1 MRYSATRRLGDSAA
15 EGSGG
20 SLARLRR
27 RLTAWYAL
35 TFLAVLVLLGVGMFA
50 AITEQFDRELD
61 HSLALE
67 ALELGRVMAA
77 RATAGA
83 SEATYDPVRDPQIPG
98 RELFI
103 LDTSGH
109 AATGPTRVPAWIG
122 ELARDTWRRSE
133 EPRSSEGDFPL
144 PRQAI
149 VQHQMDGRIL
159 RAHAAPIRAP
169 NFDGVVVT
177 VADEV
182 ELEDRYT
189 LLIVGFAGASIVAL
203 FLVAAGGWIIARQ
216 AAEPIERA
224 IDNMRRFMADAA
236 HELRTPVTAIRSRA
250 EVAVQRSRSPDEYVR
265 ALGAIEAE
273 SARLGRIVE
282 DLLTLARADAR
293 ERPIEPRRLFLDDV
307 ALDAADAARAM
318 ADRKGVQMEVG
329 EFQEAPVLGDES
341 LLRQLAMILLD
352 NAIKF
357 TPTGGRV
364 RVDVQHNGAD
374 VSLIVSDTGVGIGDD
389 QLPHIFERFYRGDL
403 SRTRESGGG
412 GGGGGAGGNG
422 GSGQSDGVG
431 LGLSIARWIV
441 DEHRGSIAVESRSAK
456 GTRIAVTVPAD
467 SNGMSSS

>member
-1 MRYSATRRLGDSAA
+1 MTFSAARPGARRRAHGDSAT

-35 TFLAVLVLLGVGMFA
+35 TFLAVLALLGIAVFA
-50 AITEQFDRELD
+50 VITTQFDRELD
-61 HSLALE
+61 ASLA
-67 ALELGRVMAA
+67 ADGHELARVTTARVATGAATMA
-77 RATAGA
+77 
-83 SEATYDPVRDPQIPG
+83 YDPARDLRIPG
-98 RELFI
+98 RDLFV
-103 LDTSGH
+103 LDTNGRALAPS
-109 AATGPTRVPAWIG
+109 TNVPAWIT
-122 ELARDTWRRSE
+122 ELASRTWRRTTPS
-133 EPRSSEGDFPL
+133 
-144 PRQAI
+144 AA
-149 VQHQMDGRIL
+149 QHQEESRIL
-159 RAHAAPIRAP
+159 RAYAEPIRATP
-169 NFDGVVVT
+169 LSGVAVA
-177 VADEV
+177 VADEI

-189 LLIVGFAGASIVAL
+189 PLIIGFAGASLVAL

-250 EVAVQRSRSPDEYVR
+250 EVAVQCPRSPAEYVR

-293 ERPIEPRRLFLDDV
+293 ERPLEARRLFLDDV

-318 ADRKGVQMEVG
+318 ADRKGVHVEVG
-329 EFQEAPVLGDES
+329 EFQEAPVLGDAS
-341 LLRQLAMILLD
+341 LLRQLVMILLD

-357 TPTGGRV
+357 TPPGGRV
-364 RVDVQHNGAD
+364 RVDVSHAGSDAS
-374 VSLIVSDTGVGIGDD
+374 VVVSDTGIGIAED
-389 QLPHIFERFYRGDL
+389 QLPHIFERFYRGDP
-403 SRTRESGGG
+403 SRTRETARGR
-412 GGGGGAGGNG
+412 AG
-422 GSGQSDGVG
+422 SESDGVG

-441 DEHRGSIAVESRSAK
+441 DEHKGSIAVDSRPAN
-456 GTRIAVTVPAD
+456 GTRIAVTMPAD

>member
-1 MRYSATRRLGDSAA
+1 MTGTVRGSPAPASLG
-15 EGSGG
+15 
-20 SLARLRR
+20 RLRR

-35 TFLAVLVLLGVGMFA
+35 TFLAVLSLLGVGMFA

-61 HSLALE
+61 HSLALG

-77 RATAGA
+77 RAAAGA
-83 SEATYDPVRDPQIPG
+83 SGATYDSVLDPQIPG
-98 RELFI
+98 RELFV
-103 LDTSGH
+103 LDTNGRAA
-109 AATGPTRVPAWIG
+109 AATSNVPGWIG
-122 ELARDTWRRSE
+122 ELARDAWRRSQ
-133 EPRSSEGDFPL
+133 EPTSGDGDFPL

-149 VQHQMDGRIL
+149 LQQKMDGRIL

-169 NFDGVVVT
+169 HFAGVVVT

-189 LLIVGFAGASIVAL
+189 LLIAGFAGASLVAL

-250 EVAVQRSRSPDEYVR
+250 EVAVQRPRSTDEYVR

-273 SARLGRIVE
+273 STRLGRIVE

-293 ERPIEPRRLFLDDV
+293 ERPVEPRRLFLDDV

-318 ADRKGVQMEVG
+318 ADRKGVQVEVG
-329 EFQEAPVLGDES
+329 EFQEAPVLGDAS
-341 LLRQLAMILLD
+341 LLRQLVMILLD

-357 TPTGGRV
+357 TPAGGRV
-364 RVDVQHNGAD
+364 RVDVRRSGPE
-374 VSLIVSDTGVGIGDD
+374 VSLVVSDTGVGIGED
-389 QLPHIFERFYRGDL
+389 QLPHIFERFYRGDP
-403 SRTRESGGG
+403 SRTRESDHR
-412 GGGGGAGGNG
+412 N
-422 GSGQSDGVG
+422 GSGAQSDGVG

-441 DEHRGSIAVESRSAK
+441 DEHRGSIAVDSRPAN

-467 SNGMSSS
+467 SNGLSSS

>member
-1 MRYSATRRLGDSAA
+1 
-15 EGSGG
+15 
-20 SLARLRR
+20 
-27 RLTAWYAL
+27 L
-35 TFLAVLVLLGVGMFA
+35 TFLAVLALLGVAVFA
-50 AITEQFDRELD
+50 VITKQFDRELD
-61 HSLALE
+61 ASLA
-67 ALELGRVMAA
+67 ADGHELARVVAA
-77 RATAGA
+77 REPTMPYEPA
-83 SEATYDPVRDPQIPG
+83 RDIRIPG
-98 RELFI
+98 RELFVV
-103 LDTSGH
+103 DTNGRVVSGSS
-109 AATGPTRVPAWIG
+109 TVPTWLA
-122 ELARDTWRRSE
+122 ELARQTWRRTMPTATLHE
-133 EPRSSEGDFPL
+133 AE
-144 PRQAI
+144 
-149 VQHQMDGRIL
+149 GRIL
-159 RAHAAPIRAP
+159 RAYAEPIRTGRTP
-169 NFDGVVVT
+169 GVAVA

-189 LLIVGFAGASIVAL
+189 PLIIGFAGASLVAL

-250 EVAVQRSRSPDEYVR
+250 EVAVQRSRSPDEYVC

-293 ERPIEPRRLFLDDV
+293 ERPIEAKRLFLDDI

-329 EFQEAPVLGDES
+329 EFQEAPVLGDAS

-364 RVDVQHNGAD
+364 RVDVQHNEGGAD
-374 VSLIVSDTGVGIGDD
+374 VSLIVTDTGIGIGDD
-389 QLPHIFERFYRGDL
+389 QLPHIFERFYRGDP
-403 SRTRESGGG
+403 SRTRESGNGGG
-412 GGGGGAGGNG
+412 GGGGGG

-441 DEHRGSIAVESRSAK
+441 DEHRGSIAVESRPAK